1 MLGSMVFPASMVAT
15 AMAGKAINSTGWSY
29 AQASLVERPG
39 KILFISGHFD
49 AATQGLPE
57 QARFLAK
64 PFTREALLAA
74 IAGALEGN

>member
-1 MLGSMVFPASMVAT
+1 LLVTDVTMPGLGGRQLADVIVDTEHDTP
-15 AMAGKAINSTGWSY
+15 
-29 AQASLVERPG
+29 
-39 KILFISGHFD
+39 ILFISGHFD